1 MKETVTQKQVAERL
15 QQRIGSHILSI
26 VEEKGETIATLK
38 PESIDKIREICTFL
52 RDDEVLGFDYL
63 SFLAG
68 IDYLKYPTPPT
79 HNCRFEVFYQMFSV
93 EGGHHLRM
101 KVPVPERD
109 GKLFLYSVTPVWRSA
124 EFSEMEV
131 YDMFGISFEGH
142 PDMRRLYL
150 PDDWEG
156 HPLRK
161 DYDIRKGQEYG
172 VLKAKELEVTHAELL
187 AKYKKEKAK

>member
-1 MKETVTQKQVAERL
+1 MKRALTQEQVKERI
-15 QQRIGSHILSI
+15 QQCIGNHILCI
-26 VEEKGETIATLK
+26 VEEKGETIVTLK
-38 PESIDKIREICTFL
+38 LESIDQIREICTIL
-52 RDDEVLGFDYL
+52 RDDEILSFDYL

-68 IDYLKYPTPPT
+68 IDYLKYPTPPP

-131 YDMFGISFEGH
+131 YDMFGISFDGH

-150 PDDWEG
+150 PEDWEG

-172 VLKAKELEVTHAELL
+172 VRKAKELETKHAELL
-187 AKYKKEKAK
+187 AEYKKEKAK

>member
-1 MKETVTQKQVAERL
+1 MKKALTQEQVEERL
-15 QQRIGSHILSI
+15 QQCIGEHILCV
-26 VEEKGETIATLK
+26 VEEKGETIVTLK
-38 PESIDKIREICTFL
+38 VESIDQLREIATIL

-68 IDYLKYPTPPT
+68 MDYLKYPTPPQ
-79 HNCRFEVFYQMFSV
+79 HHCRFEVLYQMFSV

-109 GKLFLYSVTPVWRSA
+109 GKLFLYSLTPIWRSA
-124 EFSEMEV
+124 EFHEMEV
-131 YDMFGISFEGH
+131 YDMFGIAFEGH

-150 PDDWEG
+150 PEDWDG

-161 DYDIRKGQEYG
+161 DYDIRRGQDYG
-172 VLKAKELEVTHAELL
+172 VRIAKELEAKHAAMVAESQ
-187 AKYKKEKAK
+187 KEKAK